1 MVVKV
6 FRSLVW
12 RGSSDEG
19 SESLAIV
26 QPLTAG
32 AHRNSD
38 GGGGAIPEMVEVAEE
53 CQKRRRLHETLRAM
67 ALIPC

>member
-1 MVVKV
+1 MVVEV
-6 FRSLVW
+6 FRLESW
-12 RGSSDEG
+12 RGSSNEG

-26 QPLTAG
+26 QPLTAAG
-32 AHRNSD
+32 T
-38 GGGGAIPEMVEVAEE
+38 PELVEAAEE